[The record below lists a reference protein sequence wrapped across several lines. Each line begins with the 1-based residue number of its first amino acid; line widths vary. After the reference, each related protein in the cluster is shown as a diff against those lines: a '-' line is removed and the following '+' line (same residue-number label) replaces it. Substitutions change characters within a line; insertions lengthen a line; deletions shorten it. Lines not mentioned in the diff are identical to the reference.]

1 MEQGHRGPE
10 LYAAA
15 VHVHRDFDEQDQTA
29 EQQATQALLALYIE
43 TPGSGASA
51 PRGGR
56 RGAEGKVKAI
66 VSCE

>member
-1 MEQGHRGPE
+1 MEQGHRGRD
-10 LYAAA
+10 LYEAA
-15 VHVHRDFDEQDQTA
+15 VHVHCGFDGDDQTA
-29 EQQATQALLALYIE
+29 EQQASRALLQLRSE